1 MGTLPFDWARYDFMN
16 NAFLAVLFFAPL
28 LALIGTVVVSQKM
41 AFFSDVLGHSALA
54 GIGLGVVMGAPNP
67 IWAMLVFMVI
77 LAVSIGF
84 FREATKASIDT
95 VLGVFFGVVVALGV
109 VILSRGG
116 GFAKY
121 TIYLIGDILTVTP
134 LQIRLLAVIFV
145 AVLIYWLLA
154 SNSLFLISVNP
165 VLAHS
170 RRVPVWLVQ
179 TSFAILLAVVVALS
193 IRLIGILMINSLL
206 ILPAAA
212 ARNLARNVRA
222 YTFWALGISLASGI
236 GGLIVSFYGGTA
248 AGATIVLFAAVFY
261 GLSLM
266 IYLWKNRRRQA
277 VRRAPHPCS
286 CQQARENSG
295 SDL

>member
-1 MGTLPFDWARYDFMN
+1 MMNFWYHLMGTLPFDWARYDFMN

-121 TIYLIGDILTVTP
+121 TIYLKIG
-134 LQIRLLAVIFV
+134 R
-145 AVLIYWLLA
+145 
-154 SNSLFLISVNP
+154 
-165 VLAHS
+165 AH
-170 RRVPVWLVQ
+170 V
-179 TSFAILLAVVVALS
+179 
-193 IRLIGILMINSLL
+193 
-206 ILPAAA
+206 
-212 ARNLARNVRA
+212 
-222 YTFWALGISLASGI
+222 
-236 GGLIVSFYGGTA
+236 
-248 AGATIVLFAAVFY
+248 
-261 GLSLM
+261 
-266 IYLWKNRRRQA
+266 
-277 VRRAPHPCS
+277 
-286 CQQARENSG
+286 
-295 SDL
+295 